1 VIDLLAVDRSGRLAV
16 VELKASADLH
26 LPMQALDYWIRVKWH
41 LDRGEFSG
49 DGHFSGVALR
59 DEAPRLLLASPHW
72 SFTQPPKPYW
82 AFHSSDRGGA
92 NRAGGRMAEG
102 AAQRLSITR
111 RRAARLTRTMLKYLK
126 QARAAF
132 TMLDADEVTKRS
144 ERSVQIGLVADGSG
158 AYAEMEEFL
167 VPEGT
172 PRPLWRSRMN
182 QIHRANDPDVPPE
195 VDIVLY
201 EPGLACPQNAY
212 TFHRG
217 DLQRTVSEILR
228 DKDELS
234 LALARQFP
242 AFREQVVNAIIHE
255 VAKENALFAI
265 ATAVPNIVPN
275 IIEIPWIVGEFASD
289 TVFLTANQVRMAFQ
303 IAAACGRQTGILR
316 QKAELMTIVAGAF
329 GWRAIAREL
338 VSHIPLGGGL
348 IPKGAIAY
356 AGTFAVGK
364 GLAFFHNDLGQPTVE
379 QRREM
384 YRQGLN
390 RGRSLAENLP
400 AEQIR

>member
-1 VIDLLAVDRSGRLAV
+1 
-16 VELKASADLH
+16 
-26 LPMQALDYWIRVKWH
+26 
-41 LDRGEFSG
+41 
-49 DGHFSGVALR
+49 
-59 DEAPRLLLASPHW
+59 
-72 SFTQPPKPYW
+72 
-82 AFHSSDRGGA
+82 
-92 NRAGGRMAEG
+92 
-102 AAQRLSITR
+102 
-111 RRAARLTRTMLKYLK
+111 MLKYLK

-132 TMLDADEVTKRS
+132 SMLDADEVTKRA
-144 ERSVQIGLVADGSG
+144 ERPVHIGLVADGSG

-172 PRPLWRSRMN
+172 ARTLWRARMN
-182 QIHRANDPDVPPE
+182 QIHRANDPEVPPD
-195 VDIVLY
+195 VDIVIY

-217 DLQRTVSEILR
+217 DPKVTVAEILR
-228 DKDELS
+228 DHRDS
-234 LALARQFP
+234 SISLARQFP
-242 AFREQVVNAIIHE
+242 AFREAVVDAIVHE
-255 VAKENALFAI
+255 VSKENALFAL

-275 IIEIPWIVGEFASD
+275 LIELPWIVGEFASD

-303 IAAACGRQTGILR
+303 IAAACGRQSGIMQ

-364 GLAFFHNDLGQPTVE
+364 ALAFYHHDLRQPSLE
-379 QRREM
+379 QRRALYQE
-384 YRQGLN
+384 GLN
-390 RGRSLAENLP
+390 RGRTFAEDLP
-400 AEQIR
+400 ASQSR